1 MDNIPSKEDHLKLVT
16 DERHLLEETIN
27 ALSTRARTAQGVIEA
42 GWSVK
47 DIMAHL
53 TAWEQMFL
61 GWYRA
66 SLRGEMPETPAPGYT
81 FGAKSLNLLNDSIYR
96 ANRRR
101 SLADVQRDFDR
112 SYREVLQ
119 TLDAMTEDEL
129 NTPARYAWVGKH
141 TVGDSLAANTWKHY
155 RWARGLIAKWVK
167 QKT

>member
-53 TAWEQMFL
+53 TTWEQMFL

-155 RWARGLIAKWVK
+155 RWARGLIAKWVN